1 MNNHW
6 KEEEFLEYLDRRSV
20 PEARARLEAHLVGC
34 AECRRQLEEFRA
46 LGNVLDEWTP
56 APVSAGF
63 ETRLRARLAE
73 EQPAPRG
80 WFVLRP
86 AFAIG
91 LAAVAA
97 LAVAVMLSQSPEPDV
112 VQVNPPTPALT
123 VPAPDS
129 AAPQVPP
136 SDTTASTA
144 ETEALALL
152 EDPVLLSDYELLE
165 EFDILFE
172 SLDKENGKTL

>member
-1 MNNHW
+1 MSMHW
-6 KEEEFLEYLDRRSV
+6 KEEEFLEYLDRRSA
-20 PEARARLEAHLVGC
+20 PEARLEAHLAGC
-34 AECRRQLEEFRA
+34 ADCRRQLEEMHA
-46 LGNVLDEWTP
+46 LGNILNEWTP

-63 ETRLRARLAE
+63 ETRLRARIAE
-73 EQPAPRG
+73 EQPAPRA

-86 AFAIG
+86 AFAMG

-97 LAVAVMLSQSPEPDV
+97 LAVAVMLWQSPEPDV
-112 VQVNPPTPALT
+112 VQVNPPMPAPT

-144 ETEALALL
+144 EVEALAFLENPALL
-152 EDPVLLSDYELLE
+152 NDYELLE
-165 EFDILFE
+165 EFDVLFE
-172 SLDKENGKTL
+172 SLEKENGKTL